1 MIPLSQ
7 RKQEI
12 LRALVEEYIHS
23 AIPVASET
31 LVRKYHLNFSSAT
44 VRHELAGLEEAHL
57 IYQPHTSAGRV
68 PTDLGYRYFVE
79 YLMQESALSLN
90 EQRLIRHQF
99 YQVQDQLDQWVRL
112 TASVMARLLHSAA
125 VMTSPRANVGY
136 LKHFEVLSVTD
147 LAAHLVLVLRD
158 GTVKQQRLLLEASID
173 QEELSVLAARLNKL
187 FQEKNAIEVEALL
200 GKFDFSP
207 IERLIATTIARILE
221 QHGDPLGDVFYRD
234 GVVNILE
241 QPEYSRMG
249 PEEERNER
257 VRKVMEVLERSRAL
271 ETEMTALLGALMCPL
286 QRNLKRLLAFST
298 VAHVGIFIMGVALL
312 TPVGLDGA
320 AFYILTH
327 APVKAA
333 LFLCVGI
340 LWRRFDSVDE
350 HHLRG
355 RGRDMVGTG
364 LLFALGGLSLAGL
377 PPLTMF
383 LGKGMIEREG
393 IAIILVRREV
403 HRAVLRHQGGEFDLQ
418 APEVV
423 QRPDRRQRP
432 DVRLQPGSIA
442 KLKHISMPRR

>member
-257 VRKVMEVLERSRAL
+257 VRKVMEVLEQNRFLPVLASQLRATDGVQVIIGGENEWDDMRDVSL
-271 ETEMTALLGALMCPL
+271 VVARYGQEGKIGGLLGVIGPTRMQYGRAIAVVRYMA
-286 QRNLKRLLAFST
+286 QVMNELLAE
-298 VAHVGIFIMGVALL
+298 VY
-312 TPVGLDGA
+312 GL
-320 AFYILTH
+320 
-327 APVKAA
+327 
-333 LFLCVGI
+333 
-340 LWRRFDSVDE
+340 
-350 HHLRG
+350 
-355 RGRDMVGTG
+355 
-364 LLFALGGLSLAGL
+364 
-377 PPLTMF
+377 
-383 LGKGMIEREG
+383 
-393 IAIILVRREV
+393 
-403 HRAVLRHQGGEFDLQ
+403 
-418 APEVV
+418 
-423 QRPDRRQRP
+423 
-432 DVRLQPGSIA
+432 
-442 KLKHISMPRR
+442 